1 MKEILEAIKETKTG
15 LEVKDLRWLPVDN
28 IIVGMCKC
36 PIFGKET
43 LREGFV
49 CIQWNKQGKPLRI
62 NKGRT
67 ELELNIN
74 YESH

>member
-43 LREGFV
+43 LREALYVSNG
-49 CIQWNKQGKPLRI
+49 I
-62 NKGRT
+62 NK
-67 ELELNIN
+67 
-74 YESH
+74 ESH